1 MKGIP
6 KIFVCIDFSILILNL
21 CLVMEIEWKEI
32 LPHMSIFG
40 TYCQNIPNQTSL
52 REKKSIIIHDLN
64 WCQKLPGII
73 LVTSTNFIF
82 KNILVKVPF

>member
-1 MKGIP
+1 MKGIS
-6 KIFVCIDFSILILNL
+6 KIFICIDFSILILNL

-52 REKKSIIIHDLN
+52 REKKSIVTHALF
-64 WCQKLPGII
+64 WSQKLPFMSPVTNTNVI
-73 LVTSTNFIF
+73 L
-82 KNILVKVPF
+82 KRGCG